1 MSGKEYWGKPHEQAA
16 IELGLSPTARKLWW
30 WCLWKTKGVGEIWL
44 DLKEFEADEVK
55 AGRQPYDP
63 RTLKRAFAQ
72 LCDRGVL
79 IIRKQCGWR
88 HADCLICSVFQ
99 LGIDS
104 QNSGID
110 AEKIGSNQ
118 VIPPAGDNNNSK
130 DINQDKR
137 ELERVLIDFASKPG
151 MSAIAGYQIRQF
163 DTLMGRDY
171 FEQQLN
177 YVLWR
182 VGRGSDIED
191 LPAYLFK
198 ALENDYAASS
208 MAFLRWSQ
216 PGSFGI
222 VSTLVDAAKQ
232 IAENRQ

>member
-30 WCLWKTKGVGEIWL
+30 WCLWKAKGIGEIWL

-55 AGRQPYDP
+55 AGRNPYDP

-79 IIRKQCGWR
+79 LLRKQCGWR
-88 HADCLICSVFQ
+88 YADCLICSVFQ

-104 QNSGID
+104 QYPGPD
-110 AEKIGSNQ
+110 AEKTASNQ
-118 VIPPAGDNNNSK
+118 VIPGEGSNNNSK

-163 DTLMGRDY
+163 DLLMGRDY

-182 VGRGSDIED
+182 VARGSDIED
-191 LPAYLFK
+191 LPAYLYK

-208 MAFLRWSQ
+208 QAFLRWWL
-216 PGSFGI
+216 PGIS
-222 VSTLVDAAKQ
+222 VDSIISAFK
-232 IAENRQ
+232 